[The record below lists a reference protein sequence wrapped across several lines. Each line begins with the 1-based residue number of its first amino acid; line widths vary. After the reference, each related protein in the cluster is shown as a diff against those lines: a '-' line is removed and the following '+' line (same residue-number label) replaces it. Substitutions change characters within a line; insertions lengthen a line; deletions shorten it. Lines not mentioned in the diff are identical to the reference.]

1 VVATQEPRPEGAP
14 YYPDRVAISHTTSED
29 AGLLEL
35 GERLGRAVDVLYG
48 KWELGLQGHFLAPPE
63 PEPEPEPE
71 LEERSSYGEG
81 VQLELP
87 CPVVAI
93 NGVCEAGHHWAKA
106 CICNREWCKPSGL
119 VRDKDGELARDE
131 NGDLVKGGGCGGNNG
146 AAHER
151 RKARWIP
158 KAKKI
163 GGMGRFVLTL
173 PPEVRDQYRTQE
185 ALSKLGTAARRMMQR
200 YGYKRGLRRW
210 HFFGEDHPGHG
221 LQGDGLP
228 PYHPHLEV
236 IVDGAWLKSKAKRA
250 IKRSWAN
257 ILGVS
262 VDRINLYYQYV
273 QPHDTKKKLH
283 RISYALRPTFT
294 DWRWDEPL
302 AHELI
307 GFHNAQT
314 WGSKA
319 DWSGPDLWEVDPKK
333 EPAALVRLEQGICP
347 MHPESEMWPIRW
359 GCSID
364 DVYHKHSKRCRG
376 TIPIREIVPPYWK
389 DAGWGGGYWRWTGVG
404 DVPRARD
411 GPG

>member
-1 VVATQEPRPEGAP
+1 MVATQEPRPKGAP
-14 YYPDRVAISHTTSED
+14 YYPERVAISRTTSKGWD
-29 AGLLEL
+29 IGFHSQGLV
-35 GERLGRAVDVLYG
+35 G
-48 KWELGLQGHFLAPPE
+48 WELSFQGHFFPPPE
-63 PEPEPEPE
+63 SVE
-71 LEERSSYGEG
+71 LEEEPDNEWGSNWNHSKEG
-81 VQLELP
+81 KQQELELR
-87 CPVVAI
+87 CPAVAI
-93 NGVCEAGHHWAKA
+93 NGVCEAGHHWAKG
-106 CICNREWCKPSGL
+106 CICNREWC
-119 VRDKDGELARDE
+119 RD
-131 NGDLVKGGGCGGNNG
+131 GDKRCGGIDG
-146 AAHER
+146 AAHQR

-173 PPEVRDQYRTQE
+173 PPEVRDRYRTQE

-200 YGYKRGLRRW
+200 HGYKRGLRRW
-210 HFFGEDHPGHG
+210 HFFGEDHPGYG

-228 PYHPHLEV
+228 NYHPHLEV
-236 IVDGAWLKSKAKRA
+236 LVDGGYLRKKQLQA
-250 IKRSWAN
+250 IKRSWSN
-257 ILGVS
+257 ILQVPVS
-262 VDRINLYYQYV
+262 RINVYYEYV
-273 QPHDTKKKLH
+273 RPDDTKKKLH
-283 RISYALRPTFT
+283 RISYATRPTFT

-314 WGSKA
+314 WGSKV
-319 DWSGPDLWEVDPKK
+319 DWSGPDLWDVDPKK

-347 MHPESEMWPIRW
+347 MHPEWECWPISW

-404 DVPRARD
+404 DMPRARD